1 MPITP
6 DEAISAIFTGVSQ
19 VVEKDG
25 VDPDLFHGF
34 LNQVEEEAHE
44 TRVALAWFDV
54 ALEEGDPPEDLQKMA
69 EHVYCRT
76 AQVAAAA
83 LMLLAHFPH
92 LSKIEHASPGQKPA
106 DG

>member
-1 MPITP
+1 MPVTP
-6 DEAISAIFTGVSQ
+6 DDAITAIFTGVSQ
-19 VVEKDG
+19 VIQEGGVE
-25 VDPDLFHGF
+25 PDLFEGF
-34 LNQVEEEAHE
+34 LNQVEEEAHN
-44 TRVALAWFDV
+44 TRLELAWYGV
-54 ALEEGDPPEDLQKMA
+54 AADDDETEEDLRQFA
-69 EHVYCRT
+69 EQVYCRT